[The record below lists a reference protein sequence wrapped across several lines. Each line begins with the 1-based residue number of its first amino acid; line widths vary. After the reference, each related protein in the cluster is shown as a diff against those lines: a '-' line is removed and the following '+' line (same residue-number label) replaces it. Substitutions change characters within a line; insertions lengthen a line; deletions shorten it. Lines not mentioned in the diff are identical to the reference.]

1 MRELLLT
8 VAIAGATLTS
18 GAPSDSL
25 YTAATTNPAN
35 TFATATS
42 LWFGATG
49 TGVLVCTGIN
59 TLLACPYPIVTVL
72 GKYNASFT
80 LRTKG
85 AAVSYT
91 VSIADSSGPAPISS
105 ITTATFASTGTGAA
119 TIAAN
124 TTDTIKVGVLPLMCT
139 TMLIVSV
146 VLAATVAAPVP
157 VDAKV
162 AVVMLEIGAG
172 PLLSAMD
179 TV

>member
-18 GAPSDSL
+18 SAPSDSL
-25 YTAATTNPAN
+25 YTTATSNPAN

-42 LWFGATG
+42 VWFGATG
-49 TGVLVCTGIN
+49 TGVVVCTGIN
-59 TLLACPYPIVTVL
+59 TLLVCPYPTVAAL

-105 ITTATFASTGTGAA
+105 IATATFASTGTGAA

-124 TTDTIKVGVLPLMCT
+124 TTDTINIVVRIKGNTPKGTYVGWI
-139 TMLIVSV
+139 MLTDVGG
-146 VLAATVAAPVP
+146 A
-157 VDAKV
+157 V
-162 AVVMLEIGAG
+162 AVGI
-172 PLLSAMD
+172 PLSI
-179 TV
+179 TYV

>member
-8 VAIAGATLTS
+8 VAIAGAALTS
-18 GAPSDSL
+18 GAPSDSI

-35 TFATATS
+35 RFATATS
-42 LWFGATG
+42 LWLGATG

-59 TLLACPYPIVTVL
+59 TLLACPYPIVTAL

-119 TIAAN
+119 TVAAN
-124 TTDTIKVGVLPLMCT
+124 TTDTINIQVHIRGNTPKGTYIGWIMLTDVGT
-139 TMLIVSV
+139 S
-146 VLAATVAAPVP
+146 
-157 VDAKV
+157 V
-162 AVVMLEIGAG
+162 AVGI
-172 PLLSAMD
+172 PLSITYA
-179 TV
+179 